1 MVIQDTEI
9 ANQTVHNDEI
19 EAERDAPASGVGGVA
34 TLTRED
40 IGSSTEMEGGQI
52 EIPPTPAAKMALLT
66 AVTVITTLIELGV
79 EVAIVAAIAYALQ
92 TLVR

>member
-9 ANQTVHNDEI
+9 TSQAVRNDETQ
-19 EAERDAPASGVGGVA
+19 AESEVPVGGVA

-52 EIPPTPAAKMALLT
+52 EIPPTPAAKTALLT

-79 EVAIVAAIAYALQ
+79 SVAIVAAIAYALQ

>member
-9 ANQTVHNDEI
+9 ASQAVRNDETR
-19 EAERDAPASGVGGVA
+19 AESEVPAGGVA

-40 IGSSTEMEGGQI
+40 AGNSTETEGCPI
-52 EIPPTPAAKMALLT
+52 EIPPTPAVKTALLT
-66 AVTVITTLIELGV
+66 AVTVLVTLIELGV
-79 EVAIVAAIAYALQ
+79 SVAIVAAIAYALQ